1 MKRLILIAALLFPSL
16 AAMADE
22 GMWMVHAIS
31 EALEKKMQERG
42 LQLSAGEIYNAD
54 APGAT
59 VADAIVSL
67 GFYCT
72 ASVISDEGLLITN
85 HHCAYSDLF
94 DLSTPEKDYLE
105 DGYWAFHRQEEIP
118 LQGKAVYFLK
128 RVLDV
133 TDEVYALRDSLQKAG
148 VPFGSRRISSLMERK
163 YADKTGL
170 EASLDAMWAGE
181 KYYLALYQTYTDI
194 RLVGAPPVSVAAFG
208 GNEDN
213 WEWPQHK
220 GDFALYRIYD
230 HGEPLHSPWHL
241 RVSQNGYREG
251 DYAMVLGYPAR
262 TDRYSSSYKV
272 DYLTRVE
279 RPVTNRI
286 RGNQMEIVRKWMD
299 ADPSVRAKYSDW
311 FFSLS
316 NVQEMQEGEVQCV
329 KRFGVVDEKRQ
340 QEKNL
345 PADILQGLSDEYA
358 ATEEIERQKAFY
370 RETIVRGM
378 RITPTMLRM
387 SNAKDDEQRMALYKR
402 DIDALDPRV
411 EKDLIAYAL
420 EEYFGNLPAEVV
432 GPRQDSL
439 RKAFSGDFKALAVH
453 LWENPYTLM
462 DFVTEVKIGDFNA
475 RERHTGDLTELTRS
489 YTRALYHERE
499 ARGVVQY
506 PDANSTMRL
515 TYGVVSA
522 LEPWDAVYTSWYSST
537 RGLREKYDPAQHDY
551 ALPADFVTAL
561 DRYNG
566 PVNFLTDNDI
576 SGGNS
581 GSPVLNARGE
591 VIGLAFDG
599 NKESLASDVS
609 YTPDYNKCVC
619 VDIRYVL
626 WILRDYVGLDRVVEE
641 IER

>member
-1 MKRLILIAALLFPSL
+1 MKRLVLIAALAFSPV

-59 VADAIVSL
+59 VSDAIVSL

-105 DGYWAFHRQEEIP
+105 DGYWAFYRQQEIP
-118 LQGKAVYFLK
+118 LKGKEVFFLK

-133 TDEVYALRDSLQKAG
+133 TGEVEALKDSLQRAG

-163 YADKTGL
+163 YADQTGL
-170 EASLDAMWAGE
+170 QASLDAMWAGE
-181 KYYLALYQTYTDI
+181 KYYLALYQKYTDI
-194 RLVGAPPVSVAAFG
+194 RLVGAPPVSIAAFG
-208 GNEDN
+208 GDEDN

-220 GDFALYRIYD
+220 ADFALYRIYD
-230 HGEPLHSPWHL
+230 HGEPLRSPWHL
-241 RVSQNGYREG
+241 RISQAGYQEG
-251 DYAMVLGYPAR
+251 DYTMVIGYPGR

-279 RPVTNRI
+279 RPVTNRL
-286 RGNQMEIVRKWMD
+286 RGRQMEIVRGWMD

-329 KRFGVVDEKRQ
+329 KRFGVVDEKRR
-340 QEKNL
+340 QEKSL

-358 ATEEIERQKAFY
+358 AIEDLEREKAYY

-378 RITPTMLRM
+378 RVTPTMLRM
-387 SNAKDDEQRMALYKR
+387 SNAKDEERRQELYR
-402 DIDALDPRV
+402 QGVAELDPRV

-420 EEYFGNLPAEVV
+420 EEYFGHLSADLV
-432 GPRQDSL
+432 GHRQDSL
-439 RKAFSGDFKALAVH
+439 RKAFSDDWKALAEH
-453 LWENPYTLM
+453 LWDHPYDLM
-462 DFVTEVKIGDFNA
+462 DFVTEVKISVFND
-475 RERHTGDLTELTRS
+475 REQHTGDLTELTRS

-499 ARGVVQY
+499 SRGDVQY

-515 TYGVVSA
+515 TYGAVSS
-522 LEPWDAVYTSWYSST
+522 LEPWDAVYTAWQST
-537 RGLREKYDPAQHDY
+537 PRGLREKYDPAQHDF
-551 ALPADFVTAL
+551 ALPAGFVAAL
-561 DRYNG
+561 DRYDG

-576 SGGNS
+576 TGGNS

-591 VIGLAFDG
+591 LIGLAFDG

-626 WILRDYVGLDRVVEE
+626 WILRDYVGLERIMKE
-641 IER
+641 IG

>member
-208 GNEDN
+208 GDEDN